1 MLLAYASVRMSFH
14 AVMFDMDGV
23 LVDSERHWATLE
35 NERILPRATASA
47 EITAS
52 DIAGMNVTDLYVHLS
67 EKYETTMDER
77 EFVALYDEVAEKLYT
92 ERASLLDGF
101 NDLVETLRER
111 EVKISLVTS
120 SPRRWVQLVLDRF
133 EINGVFDTIVC
144 ADDIDGASKPA
155 PDIYEHAART
165 VTVDPERCIA
175 IEDSA
180 HGVQAARAAGMYCL
194 GYRTEANATQDM
206 TSADTIVTG
215 PTELRDQLYTLC
227 ESNQL

>member
-1 MLLAYASVRMSFH
+1 MLLALASTRMSVR

-23 LVDSERHWATLE
+23 LVDSERHWAPLE
-35 NERILPRATASA
+35 NERILPRTTASA
-47 EITAS
+47 DVTAS
-52 DIAGMNVTDLYVHLS
+52 DIVGLNVTDLYVHLT
-67 EKYETTMDER
+67 EEYETTMDER
-77 EFVALYDEVAEKLYT
+77 EFVALYDEVAEELYT

-101 NDLVETLRER
+101 NDLVEMLREH

-133 EINGVFDTIVC
+133 EIGGVFDTIVC

-180 HGVQAARAAGMYCL
+180 HGIQAARAAGMHCL
-194 GYRTEANATQDM
+194 GYRTEANATQDL
-206 TSADTIVTG
+206 TSADAIATG
-215 PTELRDQLYTLC
+215 PTELHDQLHTLC
-227 ESNQL
+227 ESDQS